1 MAIAG
6 LVRLRKHSFGR
17 QSVFGTKVAAT
28 RAYPLAG
35 VPDPD
40 LNWIDPEIDTGSI
53 DITAAPYRG
62 APSLTATL
70 TTVALNYNDL
80 PLHLAAFFG
89 GGVEPTGGGAAQSWH
104 WSPASTAPI
113 DDPDSF
119 TYEFGDDV
127 VTDQDQYGDGIEESV
142 EFTLPEGLS
151 ALTSS
156 MTWRFGSYSNTGGTD
171 NPVDGTVPTPGLAVA
186 VDDAIVFGKDAKLY
200 LADDVAGL
208 ATEQIQDALYS
219 CVIRLN
225 HEIDEKRWANGTQTF
240 DANALVPGARTI
252 EWELTL
258 APTDDIVGVGSE
270 SDDWMSDQ
278 AVNRYGRLVFTSTV
292 LAQSPSTFYSWEI
305 KGPLRYYTRTY
316 GDIGGNTTRVLTGR
330 MFYDP
335 DDFGG
340 IVDTTVVNTLTA
352 AELGLAG
359 S

>member
-17 QSVFGTKVAAT
+17 QLDFGTKVAAT
-28 RAYPLAG
+28 RAYPFTG

-53 DITAAPYRG
+53 DIVAAPYRG

-80 PLHLAAFFG
+80 PLHLSAFFG
-89 GGVEPTGGGAAQSWH
+89 GGVAPTGGGDAKTWH
-104 WSPASTAPI
+104 WAPASETV
-113 DDPDSF
+113 DDPDAY

-127 VTDQDQYGDGIEESV
+127 LTDQDQYGGGIEESV

-156 MTWRFGSYSNTGGTD
+156 MTWRFSSYSNTGGTD
-171 NPVDGTVPTPGLAVA
+171 NPVDGTVPTPGLSVA
-186 VDDAIVFGKDAKLY
+186 VDDAIVYGKDCKLY
-200 LADDVAGL
+200 LSDTVGGL
-208 ATEQIQDALYS
+208 STDQISDALYS
-219 CVIRLN
+219 CVIRFT
-225 HEIDEKRWANGTQTF
+225 HEFDEKRWANGTQTF
-240 DANALVPGARTI
+240 DANAIVPGKRTL

-258 APTDDIVGVGSE
+258 APTDDIVGTGSE
-270 SDDWMSDQ
+270 SDAWMSDQ
-278 AVNRYGRLVFTSTV
+278 VVNRYGRLLFTSTV
-292 LAQSPSTFYSWEI
+292 LAESPSTFYSWEI

-316 GDIGGNTTRVLTGR
+316 GEIGGNTTRVLTGR
-330 MFYDP
+330 MFYDAE
-335 DDFGG
+335 DFGG
-340 IVDTTVVNTLTA
+340 VIDTTVVNTLTE